1 MMLVG
6 FTVLFVAFTAWVIRE
21 HREAHRYR
29 AMAGLLETSRTSA
42 ESSRK
47 SVE

>member
-1 MMLVG
+1 MMLIG

-21 HREAHRYR
+21 HRDATRYR
-29 AMAGLLETSRTSA
+29 AVVSLLDTTPTSA